1 MIFSVIIFFNKD
13 NKFYSGHEMDERK
26 SFHASMM
33 SLGPN
38 MIMPQNMRTGRVV
51 RSETG
56 AASHLPTREH
66 PKKISPLPGKDLEKQ
81 VGFACCTGHFVVLW
95 IILGNLDLFIYI
107 LPVVCF

>member
-1 MIFSVIIFFNKD
+1 
-13 NKFYSGHEMDERK
+13 MDERK